1 MIIKNKGKRKEKKR
15 KKYYEA
21 VEELEVDGK
30 IAAVETGRV
39 AKGVEERVELFVGGS
54 TVEELEVDGRV
65 ASVEAGRV
73 AKGVEVVELFV
84 GGLAVDELEVD
95 DRVAAVEAGRLTEGV
110 DEKIAEGVDERIEQ
124 FVGGCIPVVLIINSI
139 ISSQKNSLVIE
150 MLTNYDITS
159 GLSYDNCSGTG
170 RLSMIIPWYYGL
182 TINIYIYIYIV
193 IKKNIVIERSRDLIY
208 LKFVATDFSR
218 K

>member
-15 KKYYEA
+15 RKYYEA
-21 VEELEVDGK
+21 VEELEVDGR

-54 TVEELEVDGRV
+54 MVEELEVDGRV

-84 GGLAVDELEVD
+84 GGLAVEELEVD
-95 DRVAAVEAGRLTEGV
+95 DRVAAVEARLTEGV
-110 DEKIAEGVDERIEQ
+110 DEKVAEEVDERIEQ
-124 FVGGCIPVVLIINSI
+124 FVGGCIPVVPLISSI

-150 MLTNYDITS
+150 MLTNYDI
-159 GLSYDNCSGTG
+159 
-170 RLSMIIPWYYGL
+170 
-182 TINIYIYIYIV
+182 
-193 IKKNIVIERSRDLIY
+193 K
-208 LKFVATDFSR
+208 
-218 K
+218 

>member
-21 VEELEVDGK
+21 VEEPEVDGR

-54 TVEELEVDGRV
+54 MVEELEVDGRV

-73 AKGVEVVELFV
+73 VKGVEVVELFV

-110 DEKIAEGVDERIEQ
+110 DEKVADGIEERI
-124 FVGGCIPVVLIINSI
+124 VGGCIPVVPLINSI

-150 MLTNYDITS
+150 MLTNYDI
-159 GLSYDNCSGTG
+159 
-170 RLSMIIPWYYGL
+170 
-182 TINIYIYIYIV
+182 
-193 IKKNIVIERSRDLIY
+193 K
-208 LKFVATDFSR
+208 
-218 K
+218 